1 MRFRDIKIAEANKGS
16 NIVRYNTELAML
28 TAFSG
33 GTNLKDI
40 PDEALVNPKATKVEM
55 KKVAKYFDQK
65 KFDQWMT
72 ISNTYKEKIL
82 SHSGKLPQQYD
93 WVGGSNIGPVADLVF
108 KDHPAS
114 GISVK
119 DESGITLANLT
130 PKALGLE
137 PLKGKDVF
145 QSYADKEFKKFKIR
159 VFNLMMDEAE
169 ASPGQ
174 LIHPRPSGKERS
186 MMYDNNS
193 KKFIIK
199 HDGGVLNLDRNEVI
213 RTSPKNAKWQR
224 VFGDWYQL
232 NFQKYKDI
240 MRPLVSKISRSFQE
254 IMGNALSDSD
264 TLKKLLQFEEQPYYY
279 ATPKKLYYVPSAKE
293 AGDLE
298 LKGVNYANPDGTSQ
312 LFKAKIGNVNSD
324 DGAVIDIYIRF
335 ANGLFATNSTARA
348 QSIKNP
354 ELIAWDLI

>member
-1 MRFRDIKIAEANKGS
+1 MRFRDIKIIESNKGS
-16 NIVRYNTELAML
+16 NVVRYNTELAML

-33 GTNLKDI
+33 GTTPNDI
-40 PDEALVNPKATKVEM
+40 PDDALVNPKETRSEI

-65 KFDQWMT
+65 KFDQWMS
-72 ISNTYKEKIL
+72 ISNTYKDKIL
-82 SHSGKLPQQYD
+82 SHSGSLPQKYD

-114 GISVK
+114 GISIK
-119 DESGITLANLT
+119 DASGITLANLT

-145 QSYADKEFKKFKIR
+145 QTYADKEFKKFKIR

-169 ASPGQ
+169 NAPGTI
-174 LIHPRPSGKERS
+174 IHPRPSGKERS
-186 MMYDNNS
+186 LMFDEES
-193 KKFIIK
+193 KKFVIK
-199 HDGGVLNLDRNEVI
+199 YDKGVLNLDRSEVI
-213 RTSPKNAKWQR
+213 RTSPKNALWQR
-224 VFGDWYQL
+224 VFGDWYQS

-240 MRPLVSKISRSFQE
+240 MRPLVKTISRSFKE
-254 IMGNALSDSD
+254 IMGNALADSD
-264 TLKKLLQFEEQPYYY
+264 KLKKLLQFENKPYYY
-279 ATPKKLYYVPSAKE
+279 ATPKKMYYVPSADA

-298 LKGVNYANPDGTSQ
+298 LKAIDYDDPDGTSQ
-312 LFKAKIGNVNSD
+312 LFKAKIGNVYSD

-335 ANGLFATNSTARA
+335 ANGLFATNSTARV